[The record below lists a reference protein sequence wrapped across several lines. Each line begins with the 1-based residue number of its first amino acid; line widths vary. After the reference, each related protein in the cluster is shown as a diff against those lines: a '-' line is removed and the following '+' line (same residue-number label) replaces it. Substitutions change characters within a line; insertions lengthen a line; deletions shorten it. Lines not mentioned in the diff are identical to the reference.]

1 MTVIRPNSIS
11 GVTSITA
18 HTQSI
23 EFYKSDGTLSGA
35 NLDGVNINTAGILTA
50 ANFKNA
56 STNVHS
62 IGIDVGS
69 NIKLGSS
76 GIITATQFKGDGSQL
91 TGLTVPGGATNLD
104 LLDSS
109 GTGNGRIRI
118 GASQD
123 LQIYHDGSH
132 SWFKNTEGRLILQT
146 DGDQIQ
152 LRGNTIVA
160 FNGAAS
166 TEYLRI
172 TSGGVLTFPTAGIG
186 LHNSSTNS
194 YFFAHGSNETRLY
207 HAANNQIKLSFRGSG
222 DTLRGAIS
230 ADANGMHI
238 LTAGSLEQ
246 KGVRCVTDGT
256 TELYNNGI
264 KKLDT
269 VSTGIR
275 VHGDEGGTAQLQLLA
290 DQGDD
295 NPDYWRFIA
304 ETDGTLNMQDY
315 GSGNWY
321 NNIRL
326 TGHTGGVILFQNNDA
341 KFQTQSDGVRV
352 EDGGHLYLHNDSEN
366 SSSYIRNTDSSNN
379 SNIAFYTREGG
390 SGNIR
395 WNVTKSGQFIP
406 NANNSYDIGDTSNR
420 VRNIYTNDL
429 NLSNKGSTNSVDNT
443 WGDYTIQE
451 GESDLFLIN
460 NRNGKKYKFNLTEV
474 S

>member
-1 MTVIRPNSIS
+1 MSS
-11 GVTSITA
+11 TSKFHFSNAGID
-18 HTQSI
+18 I
-23 EFYKSDGTLSGA
+23 GA
-35 NLDGVNINTAGILTA
+35 DTNINRPSAGVLGFNINGAEKFRIDTNGHLNTSGIVTA
-50 ANFKNA
+50 ANFK
-56 STNVHS
+56 SGVTNVHNL
-62 IGIDVGS
+62 GVTLTGGQLDVGS
-69 NIKLGSS
+69 NIKLGNA
-76 GIITATQFKGDGSQL
+76 GVITATSFVGSGANL
-91 TGLTVPGGATNLD
+91 TGLNSDLINDTSPQLGGALD
-104 LLDSS
+104 VNGNNINFGDSS
-109 GTGNGRIRI
+109 GSSDDRLKF
-118 GASQD
+118 GASND
-123 LQIYHDGSH
+123 MVIYHDGTRNIIDSQ
-132 SWFKNTEGRLILQT
+132 SS
-146 DGDQIQ
+146 Q
-152 LRGNTIVA
+152 LRIETDALRLRSDAGET
-160 FNGAAS
+160 
-166 TEYLRI
+166 YL
-172 TSGGVLTFPTAGIG
+172 
-186 LHNSSTNS
+186 
-194 YFFAHGSNETRLY
+194 E
-207 HAANNQIKLSFRGSG
+207 
-222 DTLRGAIS
+222 
-230 ADANGMHI
+230 ADANAALKIYH
-238 LTAGSLEQ
+238 
-246 KGVRCVTDGT
+246 
-256 TELYNNGI
+256 NNAL
-264 KKLDT
+264 KFDT
-269 VSTGIR
+269 ITTGIR

-295 NPDYWRFIA
+295 NADYWRFVA
-304 ETDGTLNMQDY
+304 ETNGILNIQDY

-352 EDGGHLYLHNDSEN
+352 EDGGHLYFHNDSEN

-406 NANNSYDIGDTSNR
+406 NANNTYDIGDTTNR